1 MTTMPDPLL
10 SIKNLTVVFK
20 TRLGEVPVID
30 DVSFS
35 IAPSEILGIVGESG
49 CGKTMTSLAIMRL
62 MPEQGKITSGSIRL
76 SGEDLV
82 VASEARMRGLR
93 GNEISMVFQ
102 EPMTSLNPV
111 FSVGEQIAEVLK
123 AHQGLSKSEAREH
136 AVELLESVKIPLP
149 SRRANDYPHQLSG
162 GMRQRVMIAIALACK
177 PKVLIADE
185 PTTALDVTVQAHIFE
200 LLHELRDQTGTS
212 IILITHDMAS
222 VAEMAER
229 VMVMYA
235 GRKVEEGPVEEILTN
250 PLHPYTQG
258 LIRCVPHLME
268 TISPERQELH
278 EIPGI
283 VPPISHFGRNECLF
297 APRCS
302 FVGDRCLNQR
312 PLDSKRASEQLTACW
327 QENTNFEK
335 VFA

>member
-1 MTTMPDPLL
+1 MNDPLL

-35 IAPSEILGIVGESG
+35 IAPGEILGIVGESG

-62 MPEQGKITSGSIRL
+62 MPEQGKVTSGSIRL

-123 AHQGLSKSEAREH
+123 AHQGMSKSEAREH

-258 LIRCVPHLME
+258 LIRCVPHIME
-268 TISPERQELH
+268 TISPERQDLH

-302 FVGDRCLNQR
+302 FVEDRCLNQR
-312 PLDSKRASEQLTACW
+312 PMDSKRAIEHMTACW

-335 VFA
+335 IFA

>member
-1 MTTMPDPLL
+1 MTDPLL

-35 IAPSEILGIVGESG
+35 IAPGEILGIVGESG

-62 MPEQGKITSGSIRL
+62 MPEQGKVTSGSIRL

-123 AHQGLSKSEAREH
+123 AHQGLSKSEARDH

-268 TISPERQELH
+268 TISPERQDLH

-302 FVGDRCLNQR
+302 FVEDRCLNQR
-312 PLDSKRASEQLTACW
+312 PMDSKRATEHMTACW

-335 VFA
+335 IFA

>member
-1 MTTMPDPLL
+1 MTDPLL

-35 IAPSEILGIVGESG
+35 IAPGEILGIVGESG

-62 MPEQGKITSGSIRL
+62 MPEQGKVTSGSIRL
-76 SGEDLV
+76 TGEDLV

-268 TISPERQELH
+268 TISPERQDLH

-302 FVGDRCLNQR
+302 FVEDRCLNQR
-312 PLDSKRASEQLTACW
+312 PLDSKRASEHLTACW

>member
-1 MTTMPDPLL
+1 MPVPLL
-10 SIKNLTVVFK
+10 SVKNLTVVFK
-20 TRLGEVPVID
+20 TRFGEVPVID

-35 IAPSEILGIVGESG
+35 IAPGEILGIVGESG

-62 MPEQGKITSGSIRL
+62 MPEQGIVTSGSIRL

-82 VASEARMRGLR
+82 FASEARMRDLR

-111 FSVGEQIAEVLK
+111 FSVGEQIAEVLT
-123 AHQGLSKSEAREH
+123 AQQGLSKSEAREQ

-149 SRRANDYPHQLSG
+149 SRRVNDYPHQLSG

-250 PLHPYTQG
+250 PMHPYTQG
-258 LIRCVPHLME
+258 LIKCVPHLME
-268 TISPERQELH
+268 TISPERQDLQ

-283 VPPISHFGRNECLF
+283 VPTIRNFGRNECLF

-302 FVGDRCLNQR
+302 FVENRCYNQR
-312 PLDSKRASEQLTACW
+312 PLDFERAKGHLTACW
-327 QENTNFEK
+327 VENTNNEK
-335 VFA
+335 VYA

>member
-1 MTTMPDPLL
+1 MTDPLL

-35 IAPSEILGIVGESG
+35 IAPGEILGIVGESG

-62 MPEQGKITSGSIRL
+62 MPEQGKVTSGSIRL

-229 VMVMYA
+229 VMVIYA

-268 TISPERQELH
+268 TISLERQDLH

-302 FVGDRCLNQR
+302 FVEDRCLNQR
-312 PLDSKRASEQLTACW
+312 PLDSKRATEHLTACW
-327 QENTNFEK
+327 QENTNFVK

>member
-1 MTTMPDPLL
+1 MSDPIL
-10 SIKNLTVVFK
+10 SVKNLTVVFK
-20 TRLGEVPVID
+20 TRFGEVPVID

-35 IAPSEILGIVGESG
+35 IAPREILGIVGESG

-62 MPEQGKITSGSIRL
+62 MPEQGIVTSGSIRL
-76 SGEDLV
+76 SGEDLIF
-82 VASEARMRGLR
+82 ASESRMRDLR

-111 FSVGEQIAEVLK
+111 FSVGEQIAEVLTS
-123 AHQGLSKSEAREH
+123 HQGLSKSEAREQ
-136 AVELLESVKIPLP
+136 AVGLLESVKIPLP
-149 SRRANDYPHQLSG
+149 SRRVNDYPHQLSG

-212 IILITHDMAS
+212 IVLITHDMAS
-222 VAEMAER
+222 VAQMAER

-258 LIRCVPHLME
+258 LIKCVPDLME
-268 TISPERQELH
+268 TISLERQDLQ

-283 VPPISHFGRNECLF
+283 VPPINHFGRNECLF
-297 APRCS
+297 APRCN
-302 FVGDRCLNQR
+302 FAEDHCLKQR
-312 PLDSKRASEQLTACW
+312 PLDSERAKDHLTACW
-327 QENTNFEK
+327 VENTNNEK
-335 VFA
+335 VVA

>member
-1 MTTMPDPLL
+1 MPDPLL

-35 IAPSEILGIVGESG
+35 IAPGEILGIVGESG

-62 MPEQGKITSGSIRL
+62 MPEQGKVTSGSIRL

-268 TISPERQELH
+268 TISPERQDLH

-302 FVGDRCLNQR
+302 FVEDRCLNQR
-312 PLDSKRASEQLTACW
+312 PMDSKRATEHMTACW
-327 QENTNFEK
+327 QENTNF
-335 VFA
+335 

>member
-1 MTTMPDPLL
+1 MPVPLL
-10 SIKNLTVVFK
+10 SVKNLTVVFK
-20 TRLGEVPVID
+20 TRFGEVPVID

-35 IAPSEILGIVGESG
+35 IAPGEILGIVGESG

-62 MPEQGKITSGSIRL
+62 MPEQGIVTSGSIRL

-82 VASEARMRGLR
+82 LASEARMRDLR
-93 GNEISMVFQ
+93 GNEISMIFQ

-111 FSVGEQIAEVLK
+111 FSVGEQIAEVLR
-123 AHQGLSKSEAREH
+123 AHQGLSKSEAREQS
-136 AVELLESVKIPLP
+136 VELLESVKIPLP
-149 SRRANDYPHQLSG
+149 SRRVNDYPHQLSG

-222 VAEMAER
+222 IAEMAER
-229 VMVMYA
+229 VIVMYA

-268 TISPERQELH
+268 TISPERQDLH

-302 FVGDRCLNQR
+302 FVEDRCLNQR
-312 PLDSKRASEQLTACW
+312 PLDSKRASEHLTACW

>member
-1 MTTMPDPLL
+1 MPDPIL
-10 SIKNLTVVFK
+10 SVENLTVTFK
-20 TRLGEVPVID
+20 TRFGRIPVID

-35 IAPSEILGIVGESG
+35 IAPGEILGIVGESG

-62 MPEQGKITSGSIRL
+62 MPEQGSVTGGTIRL

-82 VASEARMRGLR
+82 LASEARMRGIR
-93 GNEISMVFQ
+93 GSEISMIFQ

-111 FSVGEQIAEVLK
+111 FSVGEQIAEVLC
-123 AHQGLSKSEAREH
+123 AHQGLSKREAKQQ
-136 AVELLESVKIPLP
+136 AVRLLEAVKIPLP
-149 SRRANDYPHQLSG
+149 DRRVNDYPHQFSG

-200 LLHELRDQTGTS
+200 LLQELREQTGTS

-235 GRKVEEGPVEEILTN
+235 GRKVEEGPVREVLTN
-250 PLHPYTQG
+250 PQHPYTQG
-258 LIRCVPHLME
+258 LIACVPHLTE
-268 TISPERQELH
+268 TISPERHDLL
-278 EIPGI
+278 EIPGM
-283 VPPISHFGRNECLF
+283 VPPMQHFGRNACLF
-297 APRCS
+297 APRCK
-302 FVGDRCLNQR
+302 FVEEHCRNER
-312 PLDSKRASEQLTACW
+312 PVDGERAHGHLAACW
-327 QENTNFEK
+327 VENLNAER
-335 VFA
+335 ALP

>member
-1 MTTMPDPLL
+1 MTDPLL

-35 IAPSEILGIVGESG
+35 IASGEILGIVGESG

-62 MPEQGKITSGSIRL
+62 MPEQGKVTSGSIRL

-102 EPMTSLNPV
+102 EPMTALNPV

-123 AHQGLSKSEAREH
+123 AHQGLSKSEARDH

-212 IILITHDMAS
+212 IVLITHDMAS

-268 TISPERQELH
+268 TISPERQDLH

-283 VPPISHFGRNECLF
+283 VPPISNFGRNECLF

-302 FVGDRCLNQR
+302 FVEDRCLNQR
-312 PLDSKRASEQLTACW
+312 PMDSKRATEHMTACW

-335 VFA
+335 IFA

>member
-1 MTTMPDPLL
+1 MPDPLL
-10 SIKNLTVVFK
+10 SIKNLSVVFK

-35 IAPSEILGIVGESG
+35 IASGEILGIVGESG
-49 CGKTMTSLAIMRL
+49 CGKTMTSLAIMSL
-62 MPEQGKITSGSIRL
+62 MPEQGKVTSGSIRL

-123 AHQGLSKSEAREH
+123 AHQGLSNSEAREH

-268 TISPERQELH
+268 TISPERQDLH

-302 FVGDRCLNQR
+302 FVEDRCLNQR
-312 PLDSKRASEQLTACW
+312 PLDSKRATEHLTACW

>member
-1 MTTMPDPLL
+1 MPDPLL
-10 SIKNLTVVFK
+10 SVKNLTVVFK
-20 TRLGEVPVID
+20 TRFGEVPVID

-35 IAPSEILGIVGESG
+35 IAPGEILGIVGESG

-62 MPEQGKITSGSIRL
+62 MPEQGIITSGSIRL

-82 VASEARMRGLR
+82 LASEARMRGLR

-111 FSVGEQIAEVLK
+111 FSVGEQIAEVLI
-123 AHQGLSKSEAREH
+123 AHQGLSKSEAREQ

-149 SRRANDYPHQLSG
+149 SRRVNDYPHQLSG

-200 LLHELRDQTGTS
+200 LLHDLRDQTGTS
-212 IILITHDMAS
+212 IVLITHDMAS

-235 GRKVEEGPVEEILTN
+235 GRKVEEGSVEEILTN

-258 LIRCVPHLME
+258 LIKCVPHLME
-268 TISPERQELH
+268 TISLERQDLQ

-283 VPPISHFGRNECLF
+283 VPPIRHFGRNECLF

-302 FVGDRCLNQR
+302 FVENRCLNQR
-312 PLDSKRASEQLTACW
+312 PLDSERSAEHLTACW
-327 QENTNFEK
+327 VENTNNEK

>member
-1 MTTMPDPLL
+1 LRTYVSRYGYFYDSFSNQFGRRWTERFTQSKIKETLTTMTDPLL

-35 IAPSEILGIVGESG
+35 IAPGEILGIVGESG

-62 MPEQGKITSGSIRL
+62 MPEQGKVTSGSIRL

-123 AHQGLSKSEAREH
+123 AHQGLSKSEARDH

-268 TISPERQELH
+268 TISPERQDLH

-283 VPPISHFGRNECLF
+283 VPPISHFGR
-297 APRCS
+297 
-302 FVGDRCLNQR
+302 
-312 PLDSKRASEQLTACW
+312 
-327 QENTNFEK
+327 
-335 VFA
+335 

>member
-1 MTTMPDPLL
+1 MPDPLL

-35 IAPSEILGIVGESG
+35 IAPGEILGIVGESG

-62 MPEQGKITSGSIRL
+62 MPEQGKVTSGSIRL

-123 AHQGLSKSEAREH
+123 AHQGLNKSEAWEH

-268 TISPERQELH
+268 TISPERQDLH

-302 FVGDRCLNQR
+302 FVEDRCLNQR
-312 PLDSKRASEQLTACW
+312 PMDSKRATEHMTACW

-335 VFA
+335 IFA

>member
-1 MTTMPDPLL
+1 MPDPLL
-10 SIKNLTVVFK
+10 LIKNLTVVFN

-35 IAPSEILGIVGESG
+35 IAPGEILGIVGESG
-49 CGKTMTSLAIMRL
+49 CGKTMTSLAIMGL
-62 MPEQGKITSGSIRL
+62 MPEQGKVTSGSIRL

-82 VASEARMRGLR
+82 VASEARMRSLR

-102 EPMTSLNPV
+102 EPMSSLNPV
-111 FSVGEQIAEVLK
+111 LSVGEQIAEVLK

-235 GRKVEEGPVEEILTN
+235 GRKVEEGLVDEILSN

-258 LIRCVPHLME
+258 LIRCVPRLIE
-268 TISPERQELH
+268 TISPDRQDLH

-302 FVGDRCLNQR
+302 FVDDRCLNQR
-312 PLDSKRASEQLTACW
+312 PLEFKRAAEHLTACW
-327 QENTNFEK
+327 QEKTKFEK

>member
-1 MTTMPDPLL
+1 
-10 SIKNLTVVFK
+10 
-20 TRLGEVPVID
+20 
-30 DVSFS
+30 
-35 IAPSEILGIVGESG
+35 
-49 CGKTMTSLAIMRL
+49 
-62 MPEQGKITSGSIRL
+62 
-76 SGEDLV
+76 
-82 VASEARMRGLR
+82 
-93 GNEISMVFQ
+93 MVFQ

-111 FSVGEQIAEVLK
+111 FSVGEQIAEVLT
-123 AHQGLSKSEAREH
+123 AHQGLSKSEAREQ

-149 SRRANDYPHQLSG
+149 SRRVNDYPHQLSG

-200 LLHELRDQTGTS
+200 LLHDLRDQTGTS
-212 IILITHDMAS
+212 IVLITHDMAS

-258 LIRCVPHLME
+258 LIKCVPHLME
-268 TISPERQELH
+268 TISLERQDLQ

-283 VPPISHFGRNECLF
+283 VPPIRHFGRNECLF
-297 APRCS
+297 SPRCS
-302 FVGDRCLNQR
+302 FVENRCLNQR
-312 PLDSKRASEQLTACW
+312 PLDSERSADHLTACW
-327 QENTNFEK
+327 VENTNNEK

>member
-1 MTTMPDPLL
+1 MTDPLL

-35 IAPSEILGIVGESG
+35 IAPGEILGIVGESG

-62 MPEQGKITSGSIRL
+62 MPEQGKVTSGSIRL

-268 TISPERQELH
+268 TISPERQDLH
-278 EIPGI
+278 EIPGM
-283 VPPISHFGRNECLF
+283 VPPISHFGRNKCLF

-302 FVGDRCLNQR
+302 FVEDRCLNQR
-312 PLDSKRASEQLTACW
+312 PMDSKRATEHMSACW

-335 VFA
+335 IFV

>member
-1 MTTMPDPLL
+1 MPDPLL
-10 SIKNLTVVFK
+10 LVKNLTVVFK
-20 TRLGEVPVID
+20 TRFGEVPVID

-35 IAPSEILGIVGESG
+35 IAPGEILGIVGESG

-62 MPEQGKITSGSIRL
+62 MPEQGIVTSGSIRL

-82 VASEARMRGLR
+82 FASEARMRDLR

-111 FSVGEQIAEVLK
+111 FSVGEQIAEVLR
-123 AHQGLSKSEAREH
+123 AHQGLSKSEAREQ

-149 SRRANDYPHQLSG
+149 SRRVNDYPHQLSG

-185 PTTALDVTVQAHIFE
+185 PTTALDVTVQAHIFK
-200 LLHELRDQTGTS
+200 LLHDLRDQTGTS
-212 IILITHDMAS
+212 IVLITHDMAS

-235 GRKVEEGPVEEILTN
+235 GRKVEEGSVEEILTN

-258 LIRCVPHLME
+258 LIKCVPHLME
-268 TISPERQELH
+268 TISLERQDLQ

-283 VPPISHFGRNECLF
+283 VPPIRHFGRNECLF

-302 FVGDRCLNQR
+302 FVENRCLNQR
-312 PLDSKRASEQLTACW
+312 PLDSERSADHLTACW
-327 QENTNFEK
+327 VENTNNEK

>member
-1 MTTMPDPLL
+1 MTDPLL

-35 IAPSEILGIVGESG
+35 IAPGEILGIVGESG

-62 MPEQGKITSGSIRL
+62 MPEQGKVTSGSIRL

-123 AHQGLSKSEAREH
+123 AHQGLSKIEARDH

-268 TISPERQELH
+268 KISPERQDLH

-283 VPPISHFGRNECLF
+283 VPPISHFGRNECMF

-302 FVGDRCLNQR
+302 FVEDRCLNQR
-312 PLDSKRASEQLTACW
+312 PLDSKRASEHLTACW

>member
-1 MTTMPDPLL
+1 MPDPLL

-35 IAPSEILGIVGESG
+35 IAPGEILGIVGESG

-62 MPEQGKITSGSIRL
+62 MPEQGKVTSGSIRL

-82 VASEARMRGLR
+82 VASEARMRSLR

-250 PLHPYTQG
+250 PMHPYTQG
-258 LIRCVPHLME
+258 LIRCVPHLLE
-268 TISPERQELH
+268 TILPERQDLH

-302 FVGDRCLNQR
+302 FVEDRCLNQR
-312 PLDSKRASEQLTACW
+312 PMDSKRATEHMTACW

-335 VFA
+335 IFA

>member
-1 MTTMPDPLL
+1 MPDPLL

-35 IAPSEILGIVGESG
+35 IAPGEILGIVGESG

-62 MPEQGKITSGSIRL
+62 MPEQGKVTSGSIRL

-268 TISPERQELH
+268 TISPERQDLH

-283 VPPISHFGRNECLF
+283 VPPISNFGRNECLF
-297 APRCS
+297 APRCN
-302 FVGDRCLNQR
+302 FVEDRCLNQR
-312 PLDSKRASEQLTACW
+312 PQDSIRATGHLTACW

>member
-1 MTTMPDPLL
+1 MTDPLL

-35 IAPSEILGIVGESG
+35 IAPGEILGIVGESG

-62 MPEQGKITSGSIRL
+62 MPEQGKVTSGSIRL

-268 TISPERQELH
+268 TISPERQDLH

-283 VPPISHFGRNECLF
+283 VPPIIHFGRNECLF

-302 FVGDRCLNQR
+302 FVEDRCLNLR
-312 PLDSKRASEQLTACW
+312 PMDSKRAIEHMTACW

-335 VFA
+335 IFA

>member
-1 MTTMPDPLL
+1 MTDPLL

-35 IAPSEILGIVGESG
+35 IAPGEILGIVGESG

-62 MPEQGKITSGSIRL
+62 MPEQGKVTSGSIRL

-268 TISPERQELH
+268 TISPERQDLH

-302 FVGDRCLNQR
+302 FVEDRCLNQR
-312 PLDSKRASEQLTACW
+312 PLDSKRATEHLTACW

>member
-1 MTTMPDPLL
+1 MPDPLL

-35 IAPSEILGIVGESG
+35 IAPGEILGIVGESG

-62 MPEQGKITSGSIRL
+62 MPEQGKVTSGSIRL

-123 AHQGLSKSEAREH
+123 AHQGLSKSEAWEH

-268 TISPERQELH
+268 TISPERQDLH

-302 FVGDRCLNQR
+302 FVKDRCLNQR
-312 PLDSKRASEQLTACW
+312 PLDSKCSTEHMTACW

-335 VFA
+335 VFS

>member
-1 MTTMPDPLL
+1 MTDPLL

-35 IAPSEILGIVGESG
+35 IAPGEILGIVGESG

-62 MPEQGKITSGSIRL
+62 MPEQGKVTSGSIRL

-123 AHQGLSKSEAREH
+123 AHQGMSKSEAREH

-268 TISPERQELH
+268 TISPERQDLH

-302 FVGDRCLNQR
+302 FVEDRCLNQR
-312 PLDSKRASEQLTACW
+312 PLDSKRASEHLTACW

>member
-1 MTTMPDPLL
+1 MPDPLL
-10 SIKNLTVVFK
+10 SVKNLTVVFK
-20 TRLGEVPVID
+20 TRFGEVPVID

-35 IAPSEILGIVGESG
+35 IAPGEILGIVGESG

-62 MPEQGKITSGSIRL
+62 MPEQGIVTSGSIML

-82 VASEARMRGLR
+82 SASDARMRGLR

-111 FSVGEQIAEVLK
+111 FSVGEQIAEVLT
-123 AHQGLSKSEAREH
+123 AHQGLSKSEAREQ

-149 SRRANDYPHQLSG
+149 SRRVNDYPHQLSG

-200 LLHELRDQTGTS
+200 LLHDLRDQTGTS
-212 IILITHDMAS
+212 IVLITHDMAS

-235 GRKVEEGPVEEILTN
+235 GRKVEEGSVEEILTN

-258 LIRCVPHLME
+258 LIKCVPHLME
-268 TISPERQELH
+268 TIYLERQDLQ

-283 VPPISHFGRNECLF
+283 VPPIRHFGRNECLF

-302 FVGDRCLNQR
+302 FVEDRCLNQR
-312 PLDSKRASEQLTACW
+312 PRDSERSADHLTACW
-327 QENTNFEK
+327 VEKTNNEK
-335 VFA
+335 VFG

>member
-1 MTTMPDPLL
+1 MPDPLL
-10 SIKNLTVVFK
+10 SVKNLTVVFK

-35 IAPSEILGIVGESG
+35 IAPGEILGIVGESG

-62 MPEQGKITSGSIRL
+62 IPEQGKVASGSIRL

-123 AHQGLSKSEAREH
+123 AHQGLSNSEAREH

-200 LLHELRDQTGTS
+200 LLHALRDQTGTS

-268 TISPERQELH
+268 TISPERQDLH

-302 FVGDRCLNQR
+302 FVEDRCLNQR
-312 PLDSKRASEQLTACW
+312 PLDSKRASEHLTACW

>member
-1 MTTMPDPLL
+1 MPDPLL
-10 SIKNLTVVFK
+10 SVKNLTVVFK
-20 TRLGEVPVID
+20 TRFGEVPVID

-35 IAPSEILGIVGESG
+35 IAPGEILGIVGESG

-62 MPEQGKITSGSIRL
+62 MPEQGIVTSGSIRL

-82 VASEARMRGLR
+82 FASEARMRGLR

-111 FSVGEQIAEVLK
+111 FSVGEQIAEVLT
-123 AHQGLSKSEAREH
+123 AHQGLSKSEAREQ

-149 SRRANDYPHQLSG
+149 SRRVNDYPHQLSG

-235 GRKVEEGPVEEILTN
+235 GRKVEEGPVEEILTY

-258 LIRCVPHLME
+258 LIKCVPHLME
-268 TISPERQELH
+268 TISLERQDLQ

-283 VPPISHFGRNECLF
+283 VPPIRHFGRNECLF

-302 FVGDRCLNQR
+302 FVENRCLNQR
-312 PLDSKRASEQLTACW
+312 PLDSERSADHLTACW
-327 QENTNFEK
+327 VENTNNEK

>member
-1 MTTMPDPLL
+1 MTDPLL

-35 IAPSEILGIVGESG
+35 IAPGEILGIVGESG

-62 MPEQGKITSGSIRL
+62 MPEQGKVTSGSIRL

-102 EPMTSLNPV
+102 EPMSSLNPV

-268 TISPERQELH
+268 TISPERQDLH

-302 FVGDRCLNQR
+302 FVEDRCLNQR
-312 PLDSKRASEQLTACW
+312 PLDSKRATEHLTACW

>member
-1 MTTMPDPLL
+1 MPDPLL

-35 IAPSEILGIVGESG
+35 IAPGEILGIVGESG

-62 MPEQGKITSGSIRL
+62 MPEQGKVTSGSIRL

-268 TISPERQELH
+268 TISPERQDLH

-302 FVGDRCLNQR
+302 FVEDRCLNQR
-312 PLDSKRASEQLTACW
+312 PLDSKRASEHLTACW

>member
-1 MTTMPDPLL
+1 MTDPLL
-10 SIKNLTVVFK
+10 SIKNLTVIFK

-35 IAPSEILGIVGESG
+35 IAPGEILGIVGESG

-62 MPEQGKITSGSIRL
+62 MPEQGKVTSGSIRL

-268 TISPERQELH
+268 TISPERQDLH

-302 FVGDRCLNQR
+302 FVEDRCLNQR
-312 PLDSKRASEQLTACW
+312 PMDSKRATEHMTACW

-335 VFA
+335 IFA

>member
-1 MTTMPDPLL
+1 MPDPLL

-35 IAPSEILGIVGESG
+35 IAPGEILGIVGESG

-62 MPEQGKITSGSIRL
+62 MPEQGKVTSGSIRL

-268 TISPERQELH
+268 TISPERQDLH

-302 FVGDRCLNQR
+302 FVEDRCLNQR
-312 PLDSKRASEQLTACW
+312 PMDSKRATEHMTACW
-327 QENTNFEK
+327 QENINFEK
-335 VFA
+335 IFA